1 MRLAWSVVRWP
12 HQVMSILVTVTQIKG
27 ESGSSLQYLILWISG
42 TAILTLSCNYHL
54 LRART
59 ANCQIPVESWE
70 TKTDFWGKHDQRPKI
85 HSLILCFEGEE
96 CLVFLSL
103 WSDSTICLSWG
114 RCYVDCYPLYIDI
127 STDCENQVS
136 KYLVT
141 DYRQL
146 KQARPCGLWLWF
158 WCHARYWTT
167 VHYYS
172 ILFYTIYIT
181 ALYYVP
187 QMVGSAEGEMLEKNL
202 IRNISSPLRLWLAV
216 SYAGSS
222 VFCFVVYKI
231 HSNASKVYWLMLM
244 LN

>member
-1 MRLAWSVVRWP
+1 MDP
-12 HQVMSILVTVTQIKG
+12 HYNTWYSGYQELPSWLSPVIIIYWEPGRQIVKFLSRDERQDCSINIFQN
-27 ESGSSLQYLILWISG
+27 W
-42 TAILTLSCNYHL
+42 L
-54 LRART
+54 LR
-59 ANCQIPVESWE
+59 
-70 TKTDFWGKHDQRPKI
+70 KTRPEI
-85 HSLILCFEGEE
+85 HTLILCFECWAE
-96 CLVFLSL
+96 CLVFLLL
-103 WSDSTICLSWG
+103 WSDSTIGLSWG
-114 RCYVDCYPLYIDI
+114 RCYVDCYPLYSDI

-146 KQARPCGLWLWF
+146 KEARPCGLWLWF

-167 VHYYS
+167 VHYS

-181 ALYYVP
+181 SLYYVP

-202 IRNISSPLRLWLAV
+202 IRNISWLAV

-244 LN
+244 FN